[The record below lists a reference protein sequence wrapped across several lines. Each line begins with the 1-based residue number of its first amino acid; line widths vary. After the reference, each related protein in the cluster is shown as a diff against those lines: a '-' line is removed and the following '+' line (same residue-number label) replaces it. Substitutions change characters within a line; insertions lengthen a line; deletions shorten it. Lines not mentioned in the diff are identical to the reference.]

1 MKLIIRNLR
10 EPSIIELYSIDG
22 KVIYSDKVELNN
34 GNIFIPPIEKGAY
47 LLRIK
52 NKRSISTSRFYK
64 K

>member
-34 GNIFIPPIEKGAY
+34 GNIFIPLIEKGAY